1 MMISQIL
8 KATYDDNTVKYR
20 GKQIGTIEIVGIVIK
35 EKVVSNHLYFTV
47 DDGSGLLDCHV
58 FDLDRIYQSH
68 CYLQYESLLWKLVK
82 VQGTLYRPPF
92 SILFQASVGSGE
104 LSAL

>member
-35 EKVVSNHLYFTV
+35 EKVVSNHCIF
-47 DDGSGLLDCHV
+47 DCT
-58 FDLDRIYQSH
+58 FPY
-68 CYLQYESLLWKLVK
+68 
-82 VQGTLYRPPF
+82 
-92 SILFQASVGSGE
+92 SILYC
-104 LSAL
+104 